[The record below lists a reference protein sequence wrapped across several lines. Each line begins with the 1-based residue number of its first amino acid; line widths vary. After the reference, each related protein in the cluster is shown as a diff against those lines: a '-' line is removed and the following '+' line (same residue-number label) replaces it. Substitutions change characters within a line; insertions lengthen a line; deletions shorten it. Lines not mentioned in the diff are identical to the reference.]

1 MSHFDRFTAT
11 AAVLADANIDTDIIF
26 PARFLLLLDREGLG
40 EHAFEDRRLGPDGRE
55 NPDFILN
62 QPAFRNSAIL
72 IAGPDFGCGSS
83 REHAVWALHGR
94 GIRCVIAP
102 SFGEIFYANCFRNG
116 LLPIVLPEDEVQR
129 LRTHAA
135 SAAPITIDLSNQ
147 RVEFGD
153 GLSITFD
160 VAADQR
166 DALLNG
172 LDDIALI
179 LQNDLPVIQEYE
191 HRRAASHPWLFL

>member
-40 EHAFEDRRLGPDGRE
+40 EHAFEDRRLGSDGRE